1 MDRLRNRVALVSGA
15 ASGIGAATARLF
27 LKEGAC
33 VVAGDIAP
41 IEWQEDEARVAPLT
55 LDVRSAA
62 DWQRAVDAAL
72 ARFGGLDI
80 LVNCAGLNP
89 VGVAGHDAAL
99 VGLEHW
105 RHTQAVNVEGTVLG
119 CQHALPALRRSPHAA
134 IVNLSAL
141 AATLGVPGDPAYAAS
156 KAAVAS
162 YTKSLALYCAGSSV
176 RCNALLPGDIR
187 TPTHRALTAAQAAA
201 PAAHVPMRRLGE
213 ADEVAWAA
221 LFLAS
226 DDASYITGA
235 ELCVDGGLSAT

>member
-1 MDRLRNRVALVSGA
+1 M
-15 ASGIGAATARLF
+15 
-27 LKEGAC
+27 
-33 VVAGDIAP
+33 VAGDIAP
-41 IEWQEDEARVAPLT
+41 IEWQEDEARVALFT
-55 LDVRSAA
+55 LDVRSAT
-62 DWQRAVDAAL
+62 DWHRAVDAAL
-72 ARFGGLDI
+72 ARFGKLDI

-89 VGVAGHDAAL
+89 AGAAGHDAAL

-119 CQHALPALRRSPHAA
+119 CQHALPALRRSPNAA

-187 TPTHRALTAAQAAA
+187 TPTYRALTAAQAAA
-201 PAAHVPMRRLGE
+201 APASHVPMRRLGE